1 MNIKKLLSSLLL
13 VTAMTIAPHRLS
25 AQTSYKAPQ
34 LNEKHMAALGLAN
47 HKFRKKAD
55 GVWQADNGTTI
66 YSSHPHADDIKG
78 FAGPTPLFIAVGKNG
93 KIAAVAPAPNGETSD
108 FWELVQKARL
118 FNSWNGLTPAKAAA
132 KKVDAVSGATFSSTA
147 VINTVKA
154 TAKAIKK

>member
-1 MNIKKLLSSLLL
+1 MNARILSAALLVAVLLS
-13 VTAMTIAPHRLS
+13 IAPQFCR
-25 AQTSYKAPQ
+25 AQTSYKAPV
-34 LNEKHMAALGLAN
+34 LNEKYMAALGLAK
-47 HKFRKKAD
+47 HKFQKKSD
-55 GVWQADNGTTI
+55 GVWIVDNGTTI

>member
-1 MNIKKLLSSLLL
+1 MNIKKLLSTLLL
-13 VTAMTIAPHRLS
+13 VAAMTIAPHRVA
-25 AQTSYKAPQ
+25 AQASYKAPE
-34 LNEKHMAALGLAN
+34 LKEKHMAALGLVN

-55 GVWQADNGTTI
+55 GIWQADNGTTI

>member
-13 VTAMTIAPHRLS
+13 VAAMTIAPHRVA
-25 AQTSYKAPQ
+25 AQASYKVPQ
-34 LNEKHMAALGLAN
+34 LNEKHMTALGLGK
-47 HKFRKKAD
+47 HKFQKRAD